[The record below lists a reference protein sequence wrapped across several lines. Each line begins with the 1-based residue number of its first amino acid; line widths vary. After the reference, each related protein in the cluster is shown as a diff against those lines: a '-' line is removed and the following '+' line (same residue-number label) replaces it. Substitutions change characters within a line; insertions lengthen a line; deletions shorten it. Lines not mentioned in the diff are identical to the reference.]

1 MSGEQKQANG
11 ILARCLGGI
20 SGFGAR
26 HPRLVLWFMVFL
38 GCASVGITV
47 NDLQLKTSR
56 SDLLKPDAAWQ
67 NYSDAFGGESD
78 LVVVVQTDVANAPLI
93 KQALDQLS
101 ERLVREPQ
109 LFADVLCRLDQ
120 GSLRQKALQLRS
132 TQELNDAQWLAD
144 YAAYGQKSG
153 NWQHLQLD
161 RWVRF
166 LSDQI
171 AVANQNQKSP
181 GKAIAYSE
189 RFTDSLQSW
198 IADDVEISPW
208 PEYSS
213 PALETTAQD
222 VDVAYL
228 MHPAGNAGFLRVRVA
243 DQTLEDGTT
252 VAAMDK
258 LRQHMTEVQ
267 EGFLKE
273 APDLSVAVTGISVI
287 EADGMLSSGSDMLL
301 AALISFIAV
310 GLLLSFGL
318 KGMKHPMLVLVMLVN
333 SLAITFGVTTLA
345 VGHLNMLSI
354 CFVAITIGLGVD
366 FGIHF
371 VTRYLHLRQELYE
384 TVEAIQLTGRS
395 VGAGIFTSSATT
407 AIAFGSAMLTGYP
420 GLAELGIITALGVLV
435 CAFQSLTFLPALISL
450 SDEKV
455 EIDELPVPIDGK
467 MFRSTVA
474 SWPIIAICVSIIG
487 VVAVAYHAVD
497 FTGDDPSLRV
507 SYDSNVL
514 KLQDGSL
521 PSVKA
526 ERVLDSADDSLLYA
540 VALAGSREEAMNLR
554 AEFLALP
561 TVDRVTDLSG
571 RLPVGIDTRKSQ
583 LIQSVSSKAS
593 ALRAAQPTVDAP
605 RLETFGD
612 ALISLRNR
620 LQESS
625 DLRGK
630 RTSEKLNE
638 VIAMLGNRPDDQ
650 RRLVDEYQ
658 ASFSESLLVEFD
670 QISRADSLEPIQASD
685 LPVAWR
691 NRYVKSA
698 EDQQL
703 WLLKVFPRDNVWSS
717 AALGTFVGDL
727 RAIDPNITGV
737 PVQQLDA
744 SKRMLECYQL
754 IGLYSLAAIALFL
767 LFDFLRPGQKLLT
780 IVPPALVVGFV
791 GYTAM
796 QRGSELNPV
805 LLVGMYLGMVA
816 FIATVFDF
824 RNLRDTLIALIT
836 PVGGG
841 LMLLGL
847 MALLNI
853 DFNPINLIV
862 LPLVLGIG
870 VDDGVHMVHDYRRQ
884 LAANSDGY
892 VPSSDTVNGVLLTS
906 LTSIIG
912 FGSLMVS
919 SHGGLKSVGVVLAIG
934 VACCLV
940 VALILLPAILVLV
953 ARHQP
958 ASLEPIPVTFRRPRR
973 KKAKAED
980 ETKTAAKADAP
991 DAPSEN
997 NDEGRRL
1004 SRKEKRRQNAA

>member
-1 MSGEQKQANG
+1 
-11 ILARCLGGI
+11 
-20 SGFGAR
+20 
-26 HPRLVLWFMVFL
+26 MVFM
-38 GCASVGITV
+38 GCAAVGITV

-78 LVVVVQTDVANAPLI
+78 LVVVVQTDVTNVPLI
-93 KQALDQLS
+93 KQALDQLAD
-101 ERLVREPQ
+101 RLVRDPE
-109 LFADVLCRLDQ
+109 LFSDVLCSIDQ
-120 GSLRQKALQLRS
+120 GNLRRKALQLRS
-132 TQELNDAQWLAD
+132 TQELNDAKWLAE
-144 YAAYGQKSG
+144 YAAYGQTSG
-153 NWQHLQLD
+153 DWQHLQLD
-161 RWVRF
+161 RWAGF

-171 AVANQNQKSP
+171 AVANQNQKTP
-181 GKAIAYSE
+181 EKAIAYSE
-189 RFTDSLQSW
+189 RFTNSLHAWVTS
-198 IADDVEISPW
+198 DLEVSPW

-222 VDVAYL
+222 ANVAHL
-228 MHPAGNAGFLRVRVA
+228 MNPTGNAGFLRVRVS
-243 DQTLEDGTT
+243 DQLMEDGTT
-252 VAAMDK
+252 VSAMDK
-258 LRQHMTEVQ
+258 LRQHMAEVQ
-267 EGFLKE
+267 EGFVKD

-287 EADGMLSSGSDMLL
+287 EADGMLSSGNDMLL
-301 AALISFIAV
+301 AALISFLAV
-310 GLLLSFGL
+310 GLLLSCGL
-318 KGMKHPMLVLVMLVN
+318 KGVKHPMLVLVMLVN

-384 TVEAIQLTGRS
+384 TVEAIQLTGQS
-395 VGAGIFTSSATT
+395 VGTGIFTSSATT
-407 AIAFGSAMLTGYP
+407 AIAFGSAVLTGYP

-474 SWPIIAICVSIIG
+474 SWPIIAICISVIG
-487 VVAVAYHAVD
+487 IGAITYHAVD
-497 FTGDDPSLRV
+497 FSDGNSTLKV

-526 ERVLDSADDSLLYA
+526 ERVLESANDSLLYA
-540 VALAGSREEAMNLR
+540 VALAGSREEAMKLR
-554 AEFLALP
+554 SEFMALS

-571 RLPVGIDTRKSQ
+571 RLPAATSSQKNQ
-583 LIQSVSSKAS
+583 LIQTVSARASSLRSV
-593 ALRAAQPTVDAP
+593 QPTVAAP
-605 RLETFGD
+605 RLEKFGD
-612 ALISLRNR
+612 ALVSLRNR

-630 RTSEKLNE
+630 RTSEKLSQ
-638 VIAMLGNRPDDQ
+638 VITTLGERPDDQ
-650 RRLVDEYQ
+650 RRLVDQYQ
-658 ASFSESLLVEFD
+658 QNFSESLLTEFD
-670 QISRADSLEPIQASD
+670 QIAAASSLDPIQAAD
-685 LPVAWR
+685 LPKAWTS
-691 NRYVKSA
+691 RYVKA
-698 EDQQL
+698 TDDQQL
-703 WLLKVFPRDNVWSS
+703 WLLKIYPRDNVWSS

-727 RAIDPNITGV
+727 RSIDPNVTGV

-780 IVPPALVVGFV
+780 IIPPALVVGFV
-791 GYTAM
+791 GHTAM
-796 QRGSELNPV
+796 ERGSELNPV

-816 FIATVFDF
+816 FVATVFDF

-841 LMLLGL
+841 LMLLGV

-884 LAANSDGY
+884 LAGNTDGY
-892 VPSSDTVNGVLLTS
+892 VPSPDTVNGVLLTS

-919 SHGGLKSVGVVLAIG
+919 SHEGLKSVGVVLAIG
-934 VACCLV
+934 VACCLT

-958 ASLEPIPVTFRRPRR
+958 ASLEPIPVTIRRPRR
-973 KKAKAED
+973 KKAEAKKEETAGAANAEEAP
-980 ETKTAAKADAP
+980 ETNEAP
-991 DAPSEN
+991 G
-997 NDEGRRL
+997 EGRRL

>member
-1 MSGEQKQANG
+1 MSGEQKQTNG
-11 ILARCLGGI
+11 ILSRCLGGI
-20 SGFGAR
+20 SGFAAR
-26 HPRLVLWFMVFL
+26 HPRLVLWSMVFI
-38 GCASVGITV
+38 GCAAVGITV

-56 SDLLKPDAAWQ
+56 SDLLRPDAAWQ

-78 LVVVVQTDVANAPLI
+78 LVVVVQTEVANAPLI

-101 ERLVREPQ
+101 DRLIREGD
-109 LFADVLCRLDQ
+109 LFSDVLCQLDQ
-120 GSLRQKALQLRS
+120 GKLRSKALQLRS
-132 TQELNDAQWLAD
+132 TGELNDAEWLAD
-144 YAAYGQKSG
+144 YTAYGQTSG

-161 RWVRF
+161 SWTRF

-171 AVANQNQKSP
+171 AIANQNQKSP
-181 GKAIAYSE
+181 GEAVAYSE
-189 RFTDSLQSW
+189 RFTDSLKAWVAS
-198 IADDVEISPW
+198 DVEVSPW

-222 VDVAYL
+222 SNIAYL
-228 MHPAGNAGFLRVRVA
+228 MHPADNAGFLRVRVA
-243 DQTLEDGTT
+243 DQVLDDGTT
-252 VAAMDK
+252 ISAMGK
-258 LRQHMTEVQ
+258 LRQHMAEVQ
-267 EGFLKE
+267 EGFKKE

-301 AALISFIAV
+301 AALISFVAV

-384 TVEAIQLTGRS
+384 TVEAIQLTGQS
-395 VGAGIFTSSATT
+395 VGAGIFTSAATT
-407 AIAFGSAMLTGYP
+407 SIAFGSAVLTGYP
-420 GLAELGIITALGVLV
+420 GLAELGIITALGILV

-455 EIDELPVPIDGK
+455 EIDELPVPVDGK

-474 SWPIIAICVSIIG
+474 SWPIIAICVSVIG
-487 VVAVAYHAVD
+487 VGAIAYHAVD
-497 FTGDDPSLRV
+497 FNDGDPSLKV

-514 KLQDGSL
+514 KLQDSSL

-526 ERVLDSADDSLLYA
+526 ERLLESADDSLLYA
-540 VALAGSREEAMNLR
+540 VSLASSREEAMRLR
-554 AEFLALP
+554 AEFLSLA

-571 RLPVGIDTRKSQ
+571 RLPVGIDSRKSQ

-593 ALRAAQPTVDAP
+593 SLKNVQPTVSAP

-612 ALISLRNR
+612 ALVSLRNR

-625 DLRGK
+625 DVRGK
-630 RTSEKLNE
+630 RTSEKLNQ
-638 VIAMLGNRPDDQ
+638 VISMLGERPDEQ

-658 ASFSESLLVEFD
+658 ANFADSLLAEFD
-670 QISRADSLEPIQASD
+670 QIALADSLEPIQASD

-691 NRYVKSA
+691 NRYVKTSG
-698 EDQQL
+698 DQQL

-884 LAANSDGY
+884 LAANSNGY

-919 SHGGLKSVGVVLAIG
+919 SHEGLKSVGVVLAIG
-934 VACCLV
+934 VACCLT
-940 VALILLPAILVLV
+940 VALIMLPAILVLV

-958 ASLEPIPVTFRRPRR
+958 ASLEPIPVTFRKPRP
-973 KKAKAED
+973 KKAETAGEVAAE
-980 ETKTAAKADAP
+980 EQ
-991 DAPSEN
+991 SESP
-997 NDEGRRL
+997 DEGRRL

>member
-67 NYSDAFGGESD
+67 NYSNAFGGESD

-101 ERLVREPQ
+101 DRLVRESE

-120 GSLRQKALQLRS
+120 TVLRRKALQLRS
-132 TQELNDAQWLAD
+132 TQELNDAKWLAD
-144 YAAYGQKSG
+144 YASYGEKSG

-161 RWVRF
+161 SWARF

-171 AVANQNQKSP
+171 AVANENQKSP
-181 GKAIAYSE
+181 VKAIAYSE
-189 RFTDSLQSW
+189 RFTDSLKAWVASDTQ
-198 IADDVEISPW
+198 VSPW

-213 PALETTAQD
+213 PGLEPAAQD
-222 VDVAYL
+222 VDLAYL
-228 MHPAGNAGFLRVRVA
+228 MHPAGNAGFLRVRVS
-243 DQTLEDGTT
+243 DQILEDGTT
-252 VAAMDK
+252 VSAMEK
-258 LRQHMTEVQ
+258 LRQHMAEVQ

-371 VTRYLHLRQELYE
+371 VTRYLHLRQELFE
-384 TVEAIQLTGRS
+384 TVEAIQLTGQS

-407 AIAFGSAMLTGYP
+407 AIAFGSAVLTGYP
-420 GLAELGIITALGVLV
+420 GLAELGIITALGILI

-455 EIDELPVPIDGK
+455 EIDELPVPVDGK
-467 MFRSTVA
+467 IFRSTVA
-474 SWPIIAICVSIIG
+474 SWPVIAICMSVIG
-487 VVAVAYHAVD
+487 VGAIAYHAVD
-497 FTGDDPSLRV
+497 FNDGDPRLRV

-514 KLQDGSL
+514 KLQDSSL

-526 ERVLDSADDSLLYA
+526 ERLLDSADNSLLYA
-540 VALAGSREEAMNLR
+540 VSLAGSREEAMSLR
-554 AEFLALP
+554 AEFLSLA

-571 RLPVGIDTRKSQ
+571 RIPVGIDSRKSE
-583 LIQSVSSKAS
+583 LIQSVSARAS
-593 ALRAAQPTVDAP
+593 ALKTIQPSVAAP

-612 ALISLRNR
+612 ALVSLRNR

-625 DLRGK
+625 DLQGK
-630 RTSEKLNE
+630 RTGETLNE
-638 VIAMLGNRPDDQ
+638 VITLLAERPDDQ

-658 ASFSESLLVEFD
+658 THFAASLLAEFD
-670 QISRADSLEPIQASD
+670 QMAVADSLEPILPED
-685 LPVAWR
+685 LPAAWR
-691 NRYVKSA
+691 NRYVKA
-698 EDQQL
+698 NDDQQL

-717 AALGTFVGDL
+717 AALSTFVGDL
-727 RAIDPNITGV
+727 RAIDPNVTGV

-754 IGLYSLAAIALFL
+754 IGLYSLAAITLFL

-796 QRGSELNPV
+796 QRGAELNPV

-816 FIATVFDF
+816 FIAMVFDF
-824 RNLRDTLIALIT
+824 RNLRDTMIALIT

-906 LTSIIG
+906 LTSMIG

-919 SHGGLKSVGVVLAIG
+919 SHEGLKSVGVVLSIG

-958 ASLEPIPVTFRRPRR
+958 ASLEPIPVTFRRPRQ
-973 KKAKAED
+973 KKAEATGED
-980 ETKTAAKADAP
+980 AVDEEPAGSGGNA
-991 DAPSEN
+991 
-997 NDEGRRL
+997 DEGRRL

>member
-1 MSGEQKQANG
+1 MSGEQTQTNG

-26 HPRLVLWFMVFL
+26 HPRFVLWFMVFL

-56 SDLLKPDAAWQ
+56 SDLLKPDSAWQ
-67 NYSDAFGGESD
+67 DYSEAFGGESD
-78 LVVVVQTDVANAPLI
+78 LVVVVQTEVANAPLI

-101 ERLVREPQ
+101 DRLLREPQ
-109 LFADVLCRLDQ
+109 MFADVLCRLDQ
-120 GSLRQKALQLRS
+120 TALRSKALQLKS
-132 TQELNDAQWLAD
+132 TRELNDAKWLAD

-153 NWQHLQLD
+153 TWQHLQLD
-161 RWVRF
+161 SWARF

-171 AVANQNQKSP
+171 AVANENQKSP
-181 GKAIAYSE
+181 GKAVAYSE
-189 RFTDSLQSW
+189 RFTDSLAAW
-198 IADDVEISPW
+198 VTAGTEVSPW

-213 PALETTAQD
+213 PELEPTAQD
-222 VDVAYL
+222 ADIAYM
-228 MHPAGNAGFLRVRVA
+228 MHPAGNAGFLRVRLA

-252 VAAMDK
+252 ISAMDT
-258 LRQHMTEVQ
+258 LRQHMAEVQ
-267 EGFLKE
+267 EGFIKE
-273 APDLSVAVTGISVI
+273 SPDLAVAVTGISVI
-287 EADGMLSSGSDMLL
+287 ESDGMLSSGSDMLL
-301 AALISFIAV
+301 AALISFLAV
-310 GLLLSFGL
+310 GLLLTFGL

-333 SLAITFGVTTLA
+333 SLAITFGVTTLV
-345 VGHLNMLSI
+345 VGHLNILSI

-366 FGIHF
+366 FGIHI

-384 TVEAIQLTGRS
+384 TVEAIQLTGQS
-395 VGAGIFTSSATT
+395 VGSGIFTSAATT
-407 AIAFGSAMLTGYP
+407 AIAFGSAVLTGYP
-420 GLAELGIITALGVLV
+420 GLAELGVITALGVVV

-474 SWPIIAICVSIIG
+474 SWPVIAICLSVIG
-487 VVAVAYHAVD
+487 VGAIAYHAVD
-497 FTGDDPSLRV
+497 FSDGDPALRV
-507 SYDSNVL
+507 SYDANVL
-514 KLQDGSL
+514 KLQDSSL

-526 ERVLDSADDSLLYA
+526 ERLLDSANDSLLYA
-540 VALAGSREEAMNLR
+540 VALADSREEAMRLR
-554 AEFLALP
+554 AEFLSLA

-571 RLPVGIDTRKSQ
+571 RMPVGVGQQKAA
-583 LIQSVSSKAS
+583 LIQSVSAKVSSLKGI
-593 ALRAAQPTVDAP
+593 QPAVDAP

-612 ALISLRNR
+612 ALVSLRNR

-625 DLRGK
+625 DLRGR
-630 RTSEKLNE
+630 RTSEKLNTAIE
-638 VIAMLGNRPDDQ
+638 MLAARPDDQ
-650 RRLVDEYQ
+650 RRLVDEFQ
-658 ASFSESLLVEFD
+658 THFAESLFTEFA
-670 QISRADSLEPIQASD
+670 QISRADSIEPI
-685 LPVAWR
+685 LPEEIPVAWR
-691 NRYVKSA
+691 GRYVKASD
-698 EDQQL
+698 DQQL
-703 WLLKVFPRDNVWSS
+703 WLLKIFPRDDVWDS

-727 RAIDPNITGV
+727 RAIDPNVTGV

-744 SKRMLECYQL
+744 SRRMLECYQL

-791 GYTAM
+791 GYTAV
-796 QRGSELNPV
+796 QRGSELNPM

-836 PVGGG
+836 PVCGG

-847 MALLNI
+847 MALLKI
-853 DFNPINLIV
+853 EFNPINLIV

-870 VDDGVHMVHDYRRQ
+870 VDDGIHMVHDYRRQ
-884 LAANSDGY
+884 LASDNDGY

-919 SHGGLKSVGVVLAIG
+919 SHEGLKSVGVVLAIG
-934 VACCLV
+934 VACCLTI
-940 VALILLPAILVLV
+940 ALIFLPAILVLV

-973 KKAKAED
+973 KKAEAGEEAAAEEGTD
-980 ETKTAAKADAP
+980 SGESTP
-991 DAPSEN
+991 EGQ
-997 NDEGRRL
+997 GRRL

>member
-1 MSGEQKQANG
+1 MSGEQKQTNG

-56 SDLLKPDAAWQ
+56 SDLLQPDAAWQ

-78 LVVVVQTDVANAPLI
+78 LVVVIQTEVANAPLI
-93 KQALDQLS
+93 KQALDQLAD
-101 ERLVREPQ
+101 RLQREPEM
-109 LFADVLCRLDQ
+109 FADVLCRLDQ
-120 GSLRQKALQLRS
+120 TQLRRKALQLKS
-132 TQELNDAQWLAD
+132 TRQLNDAKWLAD
-144 YAAYGQKSG
+144 YAAYGEKSG

-161 RWVRF
+161 SWARF

-171 AVANQNQKSP
+171 AVANENQKSP
-181 GKAIAYSE
+181 GKAVAYSE
-189 RFTDSLQSW
+189 RFTNSLSAW
-198 IADDVEISPW
+198 VSRGTAVSPW

-213 PALETTAQD
+213 PELEPTAQD
-222 VDVAYL
+222 ADVAYL
-228 MHPAGNAGFLRVRVA
+228 MHPDGNAGFLRVRLA

-252 VAAMDK
+252 VSAMK
-258 LRQHMTEVQ
+258 TLRQHMAEVQ
-267 EGFLKE
+267 EGFVKE
-273 APDLSVAVTGISVI
+273 SPDLAVAVTGISVI
-287 EADGMLSSGSDMLL
+287 ESDGMLSSGSDMLL
-301 AALISFIAV
+301 AALISFLAV
-310 GLLLSFGL
+310 GLLLTFGL

-333 SLAITFGVTTLA
+333 SLAITFGVATLV
-345 VGHLNMLSI
+345 VGHLNILSI

-366 FGIHF
+366 FGIHM

-384 TVEAIQLTGRS
+384 TVEAIQLTGQS
-395 VGAGIFTSSATT
+395 VGSGIFTSAATT
-407 AIAFGSAMLTGYP
+407 AIAFGSAVLTGYP
-420 GLAELGIITALGVLV
+420 GIAELGIITALGVIV

-455 EIDELPVPIDGK
+455 EIDELPVPIDGR

-474 SWPIIAICVSIIG
+474 SWPVIAICLSVIG
-487 VVAVAYHAVD
+487 VGAIAYHAVD
-497 FTGDDPSLRV
+497 FSGGDPSLRV
-507 SYDSNVL
+507 SYDANVL
-514 KLQDGSL
+514 KLQDSSL
-521 PSVKA
+521 PAVKA
-526 ERVLDSADDSLLYA
+526 ERLLESADDSLLYA
-540 VALAGSREEAMNLR
+540 VALADSREEAMRLR
-554 AEFLALP
+554 AEFRSLA

-571 RLPVGIDTRKSQ
+571 RMPVGMDSQKSA

-593 ALRAAQPTVDAP
+593 ALQAIQPSVAAP
-605 RLETFGD
+605 RLESFGD
-612 ALISLRNR
+612 ALVSLKNR

-625 DLRGK
+625 DLRGR
-630 RTSEKLNE
+630 RTSEKLSN
-638 VIAMLGNRPDDQ
+638 VIAMLAARPDDQ
-650 RRLVDEYQ
+650 RRIVDEFQ
-658 ASFSESLLVEFD
+658 THFSDSLLTEFS
-670 QISRADSLEPIQASD
+670 QITRAASVEPI
-685 LPVAWR
+685 LPEEVPVAWR
-691 NRYVKSA
+691 GRYVKA
-698 EDQQL
+698 TENEQL
-703 WLLKVFPRDNVWSS
+703 WLLKIFPRDDVWDA

-727 RAIDPNITGV
+727 RAIDPNVTGV

-744 SKRMLECYQL
+744 SRRMLECYQL

-780 IVPPALVVGFV
+780 IVPPAMVVGFV
-791 GYTAM
+791 GYTTV
-796 QRGSELNPV
+796 QRGAELNPM

-824 RNLRDTLIALIT
+824 RNLRDTLIALVT

-853 DFNPINLIV
+853 EFNPINLIV

-870 VDDGVHMVHDYRRQ
+870 VDDGIHMVHDYRRQ
-884 LAANSDGY
+884 LAADSDGY
-892 VPSSDTVNGVLLTS
+892 VPSADTVNGVLLTS

-919 SHGGLKSVGVVLAIG
+919 SHQGLKSVGVVLAMG
-934 VACCLV
+934 VACCLTI
-940 VALILLPAILVLV
+940 ALIFLPAILVLV

-973 KKAKAED
+973 KKAETSED
-980 ETKTAAKADAP
+980 DGTEEEASDASGAD
-991 DAPSEN
+991 DQ
-997 NDEGRRL
+997 GRRL